1 MRKQRTRQHIIEDL
15 GLNHVQ
21 RQVLKAGFVVQ
32 RYSENDYSYDGMI
45 HTFDSNGES
54 DNGMILFQLKSTD
67 NIKFDKSQKIAKF
80 DLSKRDLEL
89 WLFSKLTVLL
99 ILYDAQTEIAY
110 YIDLQEY
117 FEENRLLLKDVSKYV
132 RVNIPTSNVVAAN
145 IFLSLHAN
153 QK

>member
-1 MRKQRTRQHIIEDL
+1 MRKLRTRQHIIEDL
-15 GLNHVQ
+15 GLNHTQ

-32 RYSENDYSYDGMI
+32 RYGENDYSYDGMI

-54 DNGMILFQLKSTD
+54 DNGMILFQLKSSD
-67 NIKFDKSQKIAKF
+67 NIKFDKSQKVAKF

-89 WLFSKLTVLL
+89 WLLSKLTVLL
-99 ILYDAQTEIAY
+99 VLYDAQTEIAY

-117 FEENRLLLKDVSKYV
+117 FKENRILLKDVVKYV
-132 RVNIPTSNVVAAN
+132 RVNIPTSNIVTPNV
-145 IFLSLHAN
+145 FLSLHTN

>member
-1 MRKQRTRQHIIEDL
+1 MRKLRTRQHIIEDL

-21 RQVLKAGFVVQ
+21 RQVLKSGFVVQ
-32 RYSENDYSYDGMI
+32 RYGENDYSYDGMI

-67 NIKFDKSQKIAKF
+67 NIKFDKSQKMAKF

-89 WLFSKLTVLL
+89 WLLCKLTVLL
-99 ILYDAQTEIAY
+99 VLYDAQTEIAY
-110 YIDLQEY
+110 YIDLQDY
-117 FEENRLLLKDVSKYV
+117 FNENRILLKDVVKYV
-132 RVNIPTSNVVAAN
+132 RVNIPTNNIVTPNV
-145 IFLSLHAN
+145 FLSFHAN

>member
-1 MRKQRTRQHIIEDL
+1 MRKLRTRQHIIEDL
-15 GLNHVQ
+15 GLNHFQ
-21 RQVLKAGFVVQ
+21 RQVLKSGFVVQ
-32 RYSENDYSYDGMI
+32 RYGENDYSYDGMI

-67 NIKFDKSQKIAKF
+67 NIKFDKSQKVAKF

-89 WLFSKLTVLL
+89 WLLSKLTVLL
-99 ILYDAQTEIAY
+99 VLYDAQTEIAY

-117 FEENRLLLKDVSKYV
+117 FNENRILLNDVVKYV
-132 RVNIPTSNVVAAN
+132 RVNIPTNN
-145 IFLSLHAN
+145 IVTPNLFLSLHAN